1 MAARLAADTEHL
13 VVYVA
18 TDTEAAFHAFG
29 EIRFFASG
37 TVPVL
42 TFPDW
47 ETLPYDH
54 FSAHQDI
61 VSERLET
68 LYELPG
74 TKRGVLVVPVTTLL
88 QRLAPPSFVQ
98 SQSLLVAVGDTFDI
112 AAERQRLASA
122 GYRAVDTVTERG
134 EFAVRGSLVDIFPM
148 GGTNPVRIDLFDD
161 EIDSL
166 RLFDADSQRTVS
178 RGRQRAHPAGAGDAH
193 RCGRNRPLPSSLA
206 PYLRRRCPA
215 LPRLPGR

>member
-1 MAARLAADTEHL
+1 MRSSPAPETPAPHLIHNWQGLHGSGGSLMAARLAAHTEHL

-18 TDTEAAFHAFG
+18 TDTEAAFHALS

-37 TVPVL
+37 AVPVL

-98 SQSLLVAVGDTFDI
+98 SQSLSVAVGEIFDI
-112 AAERQRLASA
+112 ATERQRLASA

-161 EIDSL
+161 EIDTL
-166 RLFDADSQRTVS
+166 RLF
-178 RGRQRAHPAGAGDAH
+178 
-193 RCGRNRPLPSSLA
+193 
-206 PYLRRRCPA
+206 
-215 LPRLPGR
+215 